1 MHFFCELTNLPTESE
16 SFGPLLT
23 GSVYDQ
29 KFSIS
34 SKFDL
39 STVANPVRA
48 FACQG
53 GIMIVQQSINP
64 SFVNL
69 IIKPDKNLNINFSPV
84 RYYVYRGISA
94 SSFLSG
100 SVIIPKTATEK
111 SEMMTRFW
119 NNWDNNLIIEGKQDT
134 DPSEPNYLAPP
145 TPEAIGYDINLS
157 SSLNV
162 ENIYNNLHNP
172 VKAVKVLEGEW
183 IGDFGATTISFEVIT
198 DTDIL
203 TVDLEYLSK
212 LNHVIDISGMP
223 DSNLEE
229 QFALLVKR
237 EEILSYIDPAAFF
250 GMHYKIGVGTST
262 VDGNGIRSIDHPKK
276 AITEM
281 LENFKNKNRVYLDIR
296 NEHGYSL
303 DFYRNYNTEND
314 NILFKFKLDS
324 EEQQDGFYPYKG
336 WPIFFYDSEDV
347 GNISFKNMVLQLKL
361 ADNTNPL
368 LFIEN
373 KDIVNNSKKT
383 PNFISDLLASPP
395 DSFTKDIKF
404 ILPTKNSGSTLENI
418 AFHVKIQYLRRGNST
433 SSNVPKFDDFLDNVF
448 ADVDLPYL
456 DGAME
461 IFKKNTSI
469 KYAPV
474 IHNDFVFVTKQ
485 TVFKSDNLV
494 SFLTNRIY
502 TFLETEDAYPK
513 ISGSIETNAKDVSQ
527 AAIFPK
533 NTKFIRV
540 KLESDSD
547 IISVVDI
554 ALYNKDKKVT
564 KREELFALFVSTAE
578 LNQLKALADTEGL
591 STKHKRTLVFSNRT
605 QLKDDQN
612 LDYIKYELNVQ
623 GLLNDG
629 SLCITED
636 SGVFVYTLS
645 DRVFCSQ
652 DAGNLIDIPFGLPDP
667 GTVTK
672 YQYYGT
678 FDYNDTNIVPA
689 YHPTGFKNIIYDE
702 TESKARK
709 RAAIRGICYY
719 PSDAPNG
726 TIASGIFPLIVIIH
740 GNGHLYTDYSSIAK
754 HLAKN
759 GFVVASISLLVQT
772 KREYDLIPVVGTQ
785 YKLALS
791 SSILP
796 VQVDLTGVIFD
807 SDTGNLYKQ
816 TNSGWQLIK
825 IIGGYSFTA
834 LPPKLKFNLG
844 SFIQGANSIGR
855 AELLYEHLKVLK
867 ARFGNSLQNNFG
879 ILGHSR
885 GGEAVIHAAREILD
899 TNSSIYTGLTDIG
912 LNQLNSVIALAPT
925 DYIAY
930 ITVNQR
936 EKLDKDVP
944 FFTLYGSRD
953 YDVDGGF
960 ATYNELTAFRP
971 NPKEDNSLFMETS
984 FSLYDNAIAGGDKT
998 KFKTS
1003 IFVKGATHNGFITKN
1018 DPNSVSVIDVATQ
1031 KKASFSY
1038 FNAFFRLTL
1047 FNEEYWQPYFTGES
1061 IPDSVAINNIQFQ
1074 FERYTPGIVI
1084 DDMQTG
1090 GNWSL
1095 GSGGGTISLNGS
1107 TSQPVSRIVKGSL
1120 RRLDS
1125 DLHIAIQ
1132 KEGTSPHLIS
1142 GIRIYWQANDILVFD
1157 VPPSS
1162 MDMLSFEYLS
1172 FKIANGTRR
1181 EDLKGMRVGI
1191 RDSVDVE
1198 VYHALKPILK
1208 PDMRKDTVVP
1218 PVSYPPPYYNFDP
1231 TKNALE
1237 TIRIP
1242 LYQFQSAGVDLA
1254 TVKKIIFCFPTE
1266 KGKTGKVNLS
1276 NLIITN

>member
-1 MHFFCELTNLPTESE
+1 MHFFCELTNLPAESE
-16 SFGPLLT
+16 DFGPIPVGTTL
-23 GSVYDQ
+23 
-29 KFSIS
+29 
-34 SKFDL
+34 DL
-39 STVANPVRA
+39 SKKFNIGSKYNLSQAVKV
-48 FACQG
+48 FACQEG
-53 GIMIVQQSINP
+53 MMIVHQSENP
-64 SFVNL
+64 DLVNV
-69 IIKPDKNLNINFSPV
+69 IIKPEDGLNIEFSPIKYYIYRGLLKEDFINGSDIKDEDEGNTEFLKRVWENANNQTPVPSSLLATTLGYDISLSTNLNIEQVFN
-84 RYYVYRGISA
+84 
-94 SSFLSG
+94 SSQTNA
-100 SVIIPKTATEK
+100 K
-111 SEMMTRFW
+111 
-119 NNWDNNLIIEGKQDT
+119 
-134 DPSEPNYLAPP
+134 
-145 TPEAIGYDINLS
+145 AI
-157 SSLNV
+157 
-162 ENIYNNLHNP
+162 
-172 VKAVKVLEGEW
+172 KVMEGEW
-183 IGDFGATTISFEVIT
+183 IGNFGTSEHAVFEIIV
-198 DTDIL
+198 DTDNFNHAYDTINNTL
-203 TVDLEYLSK
+203 DTKGLNLNYLSK
-212 LNHVIDISGMP
+212 LEYHVDVSNMP
-223 DSNLEE
+223 ETDDKEKFN
-229 QFALLVKR
+229 VRIKR
-237 EEILSYIDPAAFF
+237 EEILNYIDPAALF
-250 GMHYKIGVGTST
+250 GMHYKVGIGTST
-262 VDGNGIRSIDHPKK
+262 VDENGIRSIDRPKK
-276 AITEM
+276 AITEI

-303 DFYRNYNTEND
+303 DFYKNYNTEND
-314 NILFKFKLDS
+314 NILFKFKVDS
-324 EEQQDGFYPYKG
+324 EEYQDGFYPYQG
-336 WPIFFYDSEDV
+336 WPIFFYDPEDEE
-347 GNISFKNMVLQLKL
+347 NIFFKKMALQLKL
-361 ADNTNPL
+361 ADNTEPL

-373 KDIVNNSKKT
+373 KDIVNSSKKA
-383 PNFISDLLASPP
+383 PNFISNLLNNSS
-395 DSFTKDIKF
+395 DSFTKDIEF
-404 ILPTKNSGSTLENI
+404 ILPTTKSGSTSENI
-418 AFHVKIQYLRRGNST
+418 AFHIKIQYLRKENSI
-433 SSNVPKFDDFLDNVF
+433 SLNVPKFDNFLDNVF
-448 ADVDLPYL
+448 ADIDLPFR
-456 DGAME
+456 DGAMQ
-461 IFKKNTSI
+461 IFKNNTWT
-469 KYAPV
+469 KYNPV
-474 IHNDFVFVTKQ
+474 IHNDFVFVTKPI
-485 TVFKSDNLV
+485 VFKSDNLV
-494 SFLTNRIY
+494 SFLTNRNFV
-502 TFLETEDAYPK
+502 FLETEDAYPK

-533 NTKFIRV
+533 NAKFIRV
-540 KLESDSD
+540 KLEDGSD
-547 IISVVDI
+547 IIPVVDI
-554 ALYNKDKKVT
+554 ALYNKNKKVT
-564 KREELFALFVSTAE
+564 KREELFALFISTAE
-578 LNQLKALADTEGL
+578 LTQLKALAVTEGL
-591 STKHKRTLVFSNRT
+591 SPKHKRTLVFSNRT

-612 LDYIKYELNVQ
+612 LDYTRYELNVQ
-623 GLLNDG
+623 GLLSDG
-629 SLCITED
+629 SQYMTED
-636 SGVFVYTLS
+636 SGIFVYTLS
-645 DRVFCSQ
+645 DRAFCSQ
-652 DAGNLIDIPFGLPDP
+652 DAGNLVNISFGLPDP

-678 FDYNDTNIVPA
+678 FNYNDTNIIPA

-740 GNGHLYTDYSSIAK
+740 GNGQLYTDYSSIAK

-785 YKLALS
+785 YKLSLS

-807 SDTGNLYKQ
+807 SDTGDLYKQ
-816 TNSGWQLIK
+816 TSSGWQLIK

-885 GGEAVIHAAREILD
+885 GGEAVVHAARKILD
-899 TNSSIYTGLTDIG
+899 TGSTVHNQLQSIG
-912 LNQLNSVIALAPT
+912 LNQLNAVISLAPT

-930 ITVNQR
+930 KAVNQR

-960 ATYNELTAFRP
+960 VTYDELTAYRP
-971 NPKEDNSLFMETS
+971 SPKEDNSLFMGTS
-984 FSLYDNAIAGGDKT
+984 FSLYDNAIAGGGKT

-1018 DPNSVSVIDVATQ
+1018 DFGSVSVIDVATQ
-1031 KKASFSY
+1031 KRASFSY

-1047 FNEEYWQPYFTGES
+1047 FNEAYWQPYFTGEF
-1061 IPDSVAINNIQFQ
+1061 IPDSVPTNNIQFQ
-1074 FERYTPGIVI
+1074 FERYTPGIII

-1090 GNWSL
+1090 SNWSL
-1095 GSGGGTISLNGS
+1095 GSGGEIVSLNGS
-1107 TSQPVSRIVKGSL
+1107 TTQPVSRIVKGDL

-1125 DLHIAIQ
+1125 DLRNAIQ

-1157 VPPSS
+1157 VPPSL
-1162 MDMLSFEYLS
+1162 MNILSFDYLS

-1181 EDLKGMRVGI
+1181 ENLKGMRVGI
-1191 RDSVDVE
+1191 RDSADVE
-1198 VYHALKPILK
+1198 VYHALKPISK
-1208 PDMRKDTVVP
+1208 PDMRNDTIVP
-1218 PVSYPPPYYNFDP
+1218 PTSYPPPYYNTDP

-1242 LYQFQSAGVDLA
+1242 LSQFQSAGVDLA